1 VHVINFEQLV
11 SSRTYISKRLAYIAL
26 VKNIALETSCLV
38 ALGGGGVRP
47 QLDKNFNCLL
57 TAYFIAIIKISVL
70 AS

>member
-38 ALGGGGVRP
+38 ALGGGELDHNLIKTSIVYS
-47 QLDKNFNCLL
+47 QL
-57 TAYFIAIIKISVL
+57 IS
-70 AS
+70 